1 MERDGDGKP
10 DREKP
15 DREKPDREKP
25 DRAKPDPDP
34 EISKADIVGRQ
45 TEIKSEASNQKT
57 QPHP

>member
-1 MERDGDGKP
+1 MERDGDG
-10 DREKP
+10 
-15 DREKPDREKP
+15 KPDREKP